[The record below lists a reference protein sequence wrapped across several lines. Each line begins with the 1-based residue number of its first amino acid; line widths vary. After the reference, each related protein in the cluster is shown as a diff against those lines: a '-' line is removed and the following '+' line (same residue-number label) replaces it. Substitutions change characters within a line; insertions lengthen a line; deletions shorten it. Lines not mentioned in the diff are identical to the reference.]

1 MFFRPCLFQSYLD
14 SMSSGETSAP
24 SAPAVKNYLDDMSS
38 GAASAPT
45 SGGGIA
51 SYLSA
56 LGNGNVLSGGPGI
69 QSHVGSLAS
78 GGSQLSGTGMPSY
91 LDAVGSAVSAAVSDV
106 SAAAA
111 AYGSPS
117 VAGSPSTT
125 IDTQVSSD
133 GSQTTVTITSVTTV
147 IIDDT
152 A

>member
-1 MFFRPCLFQSYLD
+1 MSCLFQSYLD
-14 SMSSGETSAP
+14 SMSSGATSAP

-51 SYLSA
+51 SYLTA
-56 LGNGNVLSGGPGI
+56 LGSVNVLSGGPGI

-78 GGSQLSGTGMPSY
+78 GGTQLSGTGMPSY
-91 LDAVGSAVSAAVSDV
+91 LNALGSAVSAAVADV
-106 SAAAA
+106 PAAVAAATA
-111 AYGSPS
+111 SPA

-133 GSQTTVTITSVTTV
+133 GYQTTVTITSVTTV
-147 IIDDT
+147 IINDT

>member
-1 MFFRPCLFQSYLD
+1 MSCLFQSYLD
-14 SMSSGETSAP
+14 SMSSGATSAP

-51 SYLSA
+51 SYLTA
-56 LGNGNVLSGGPGI
+56 LGSVNVLSGGPGI

-78 GGSQLSGTGMPSY
+78 GGTQLSGTGMPSY
-91 LDAVGSAVSAAVSDV
+91 LNALGSAVSAAV
-106 SAAAA
+106 AAATA
-111 AYGSPS
+111 SPA

-133 GSQTTVTITSVTTV
+133 GYQTTVTITSVTTV
-147 IIDDT
+147 IINDT